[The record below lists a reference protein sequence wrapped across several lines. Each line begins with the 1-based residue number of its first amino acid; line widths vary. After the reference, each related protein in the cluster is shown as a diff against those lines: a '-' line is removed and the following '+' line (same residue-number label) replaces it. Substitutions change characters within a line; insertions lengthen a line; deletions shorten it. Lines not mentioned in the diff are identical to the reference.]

1 MQSRLVSAII
11 ELVVLAL
18 SSFPRTLARRP
29 TVLDAL
35 LAFCMLFRLLFA
47 TSLFA
52 TRFLRLR
59 VSRPAR
65 FATRFSD
72 FATSRFAT
80 RSFRDP
86 LVSRPA
92 NPNVSRHHTDH
103 LGPSAN
109 TIHSCF
115 DSIALIA
122 FDSVPLVLSVWL
134 ARADGKSTLR
144 HGVRPSPTRL
154 S

>member
-92 NPNVSRHHTDH
+92 NPNVSRHQ
-103 LGPSAN
+103 GPSAN